1 MGVADNES
9 IVGVNNPGVVTQQ
22 ITSMVRDNIN
32 PDVTKF
38 ARYETQDIDGKQV
51 VVVNIQRGTERP
63 YYLAKKGC
71 VLKAYM
77 CAREPPP
84 SPPPMQQYDV

>member
-51 VVVNIQRGTERP
+51 VVVNIQRGT
-63 YYLAKKGC
+63 
-71 VLKAYM
+71 
-77 CAREPPP
+77 
-84 SPPPMQQYDV
+84 